1 MRKLYE
7 DLNRKVS
14 DSSLSEEEKQK
25 ILKSILESKE
35 QKVNVLITGA
45 TGCGKSSTINAL
57 FGTEKAKVGTT
68 SNPETQAID
77 CYELSPN
84 FTLWDSPGL
93 GDGVEKDRQH
103 AKGITKLLTEKDEN
117 GSLKIDAVLV
127 ILDGGSRD
135 LGTSYQLINEVIAP
149 CLHED
154 DHNRLIIGINQA
166 DMAMKGKHWDSEK
179 HRPDETL
186 QRFLKEKETSVSD
199 RIFDGTGITVKPVSY
214 SAGYMEEG
222 QQEPPYNLSKLLL
235 YIMNS
240 IPAEKRLNVAA
251 QINEDK
257 TMWQSDDELEDYRNK
272 INHSVGEGIV
282 KSFKGAASGAA
293 AGAAVGA
300 TIGSIIPGV
309 GTAIGAAV
317 GGVIGGVASLIGGFF
332 DLF

>member
-25 ILKSILESKE
+25 ILKSILESEK

-166 DMAMKGKHWDSEK
+166 DMAMKGK
-179 HRPDETL
+179 TL
-186 QRFLKEKETSVSD
+186 
-199 RIFDGTGITVKPVSY
+199 
-214 SAGYMEEG
+214 
-222 QQEPPYNLSKLLL
+222 
-235 YIMNS
+235 
-240 IPAEKRLNVAA
+240 
-251 QINEDK
+251 
-257 TMWQSDDELEDYRNK
+257 
-272 INHSVGEGIV
+272 
-282 KSFKGAASGAA
+282 
-293 AGAAVGA
+293 
-300 TIGSIIPGV
+300 
-309 GTAIGAAV
+309 
-317 GGVIGGVASLIGGFF
+317 
-332 DLF
+332 